1 MRKNPRMLQAGWL
14 VLSIGFWA
22 TGCQRTAIDDS
33 ASPFDVTATAK
44 PDHLSVHKINN

>member
-22 TGCQRTAIDDS
+22 TGCRKTAIDDS
-33 ASPFDVTATAK
+33 ASPSDATATAK
-44 PDHLSVHKINN
+44 VDNLSVDKISN